1 MGMCKPSGGIK
12 QAYGPYKHSLKKDGT
27 PNSRLDYYDENTKKL
42 LQQRWYGPDGLA
54 IWDRDWD
61 HSNPKGNHKFPHDHP
76 WDWSKNPP
84 RQDFMNNINN
94 SYC

>member
-42 LQQRWYGPDGLA
+42 LQ
-54 IWDRDWD
+54 
-61 HSNPKGNHKFPHDHP
+61 
-76 WDWSKNPP
+76 
-84 RQDFMNNINN
+84 
-94 SYC
+94 